1 MMKNG
6 TVYGLVLIYFILLI
20 LLLLSKTN
28 KPKYNAYVIC
38 SDKYLYRKSHAL
50 VVLRQLDMFNVN
62 AFDAVYPTTKGDCK
76 LSMGQYGCILSHRT
90 LWKSIIDR
98 KGNDDEWFF
107 IFEDDID
114 LPANYKPKQIKD
126 LILKELDRAK
136 KEKADIIYLGHCWG
150 YLCTHAYALN
160 SKAANIMYDN
170 TYNCRKEKPRP
181 IDVQMKEVIVDYKKI
196 KSIYSKN
203 LPNKKSCW
211 SNGII
216 HQFGGSTI
224 NGPKIKVKNAFL

>member
-1 MMKNG
+1 MLRNL
-6 TVYGLVLIYFILLI
+6 TVYGLVLVYFILLI
-20 LLLLSKTN
+20 LLLFFKTN
-28 KPKYNAYVIC
+28 KPKYNAFVIC

-50 VVLRQLDMFNVN
+50 AVLRQLEMFNVN

-76 LSMGQYGCILSHRT
+76 LSKGQYGCILSHRT

-136 KEKADIIYLGHCWG
+136 KEKADIIYLGHCNRNR
-150 YLCTHAYALN
+150 CTHAYVIKF
-160 SKAANIMYDN
+160 KAIK
-170 TYNCRKEKPRP
+170 TLLQLTSENCNLPSTKP
-181 IDVQMKEVIVDYKKI
+181 IDVQMKEIIVDQKKLKALYSQHLKR
-196 KSIYSKN
+196 KSNCKDD
-203 LPNKKSCW
+203 
-211 SNGII
+211 GII
-216 HQFGGSTI
+216 HQMRESTI
-224 NGPKIKVKNAFL
+224 GYFKNKSN